1 MPRLILGPERRTR
14 LWVWCAAIICMII
27 AIAVIITGV
36 VVFAG
41 YMIMKPRIP
50 SMSVNYAFL
59 DKLNYDQSGQVTLQI
74 SLIIKAENENMKA
87 DASFSDVNFILNFHG
102 LKIAELRADP
112 FVLPKNDSVN
122 LAYAVPSMSIPFE
135 QDAWEDMVASVKQDK
150 VSFSLKG
157 DARTRWRVGIIGP
170 VKFWTH
176 LSCQLNFFASNGSS
190 IKTHCS
196 SKSR

>member
-14 LWVWCAAIICMII
+14 LWVWCAATICMII

-59 DKLNYDQSGQVTLQI
+59 DRLSYDQSGQVTIQI
-74 SLIIKAENENMKA
+74 SLNIKAENENMKA
-87 DASFSDVNFILNFHG
+87 DASFSN
-102 LKIAELRADP
+102 
-112 FVLPKNDSVN
+112 
-122 LAYAVPSMSIPFE
+122 
-135 QDAWEDMVASVKQDK
+135 DAWEDMVASVKQDK

-190 IKTHCS
+190 IKTDCS

>member
-59 DKLNYDQSGQVTLQI
+59 DKLNYDQSGQVTFQI

-87 DASFSDVNFILNFHG
+87 DASFSNVNR
-102 LKIAELRADP
+102 LKIKRELRVQ
-112 FVLPKNDSVN
+112 FVTLKNDSVN

-176 LSCQLNFFASNGSS
+176 LSCQLNFFASNGVS
-190 IKTHCS
+190 
-196 SKSR
+196 